1 MGKETEAIIMA
12 GFGGQGILFLG
23 KVLAEVGLAKGF
35 KVSWIPSYG
44 PEMRGGT
51 ANCSV
56 VISQHDIASPIVV
69 EPDTLIAMNLPSLTK
84 FEPKVKVGGMMIY
97 NSSLIN
103 ITELRKDIKTYAI
116 PASEKAI
123 ELGNNKVANIIM
135 AGAYAKLSGMFAY
148 DEVIN
153 AFPNFMPVS
162 KKELLEINI
171 NAFKKG
177 YEYADKLN

>member
-1 MGKETEAIIMA
+1 MGKGTEEIIMA

-23 KVLAEVGLAKGF
+23 KVLAEVGMAVGR

-56 VISQHDIASPIVV
+56 VISDEEIASPIVL
-69 EPDTLIAMNLPSLTK
+69 EPDTLIAMNLPSVTK
-84 FEPKVKVGGMMIY
+84 FEPKIKAGGTMIY

-103 ITELRKDIKTYAI
+103 ITEFRKDIKSYAV
-116 PASEKAI
+116 PASEMAI
-123 ELGNNKVANIIM
+123 EMGNDKVANVIM
-135 AGAYAKLSGMFAY
+135 AGAYARLTGTFSEQ
-148 DEVIN
+148 DVVN
-153 AFPNFMPVS
+153 AFPKFLPSS
-162 KKELLEINI
+162 KKDLLEINI

-177 YEYADKLN
+177 YEFAGNLN

>member
-1 MGKETEAIIMA
+1 MGKETEEIIMA

-23 KVLAEVGLAKGF
+23 KVLAEVGMATGS

-56 VISQHDIASPIVV
+56 VISHEEIASPIVL
-69 EPDTLIAMNLPSLTK
+69 EPDTLIAMNLPSVTK
-84 FEPKVKVGGMMIY
+84 FEPKIKAGGIMIY

-103 ITELRKDIKTYAI
+103 ISDFRKDIKAYAV
-116 PASEKAI
+116 PASEMAI
-123 ELGNNKVANIIM
+123 ELGNDKVANVIM
-135 AGAYAKLSGMFAY
+135 AGAYAKLSGKFKY
-148 DEVIN
+148 DEVID
-153 AFPNFMPVS
+153 AFPKFMPAS
-162 KKELLEINI
+162 KKELLDINI

-177 YEYADKLN
+177 YEFAEKLN

>member
-1 MGKETEAIIMA
+1 MGKETEEIIMA

-23 KVLAEVGLAKGF
+23 KVLAEVGLANGS

-56 VISQHDIASPIVV
+56 VISQHEIASPIVI
-69 EPDTLIAMNLPSLTK
+69 EPDTLIAMNLPSVTK
-84 FEPKVKVGGMMIY
+84 FEPKVKAGGMMIY

-103 ITELRKDIKTYAI
+103 TTEFRKDIKAFAV
-116 PASEKAI
+116 PASEMAI
-123 ELGNNKVANIIM
+123 ELGNDKVANVIM
-135 AGAYAKLSGMFAY
+135 AGAYAKLSGMFNY

-153 AFPNFMPVS
+153 AFPSFMPAS

-177 YEYADKLN
+177 YEYAEKLN

>member
-1 MGKETEAIIMA
+1 MGKETEEIILA

-23 KVLAEVGLAKGF
+23 KVLAEVGMAVGK

-56 VISQHDIASPIVV
+56 VISQNEIASPIVL
-69 EPDTLIAMNLPSLTK
+69 EPDALIAMNKPSVTK
-84 FEPKVKVGGMMIY
+84 FEPKVKEGGTMIV
-97 NSSLIN
+97 NSSLID
-103 ITELRKDIKTYAI
+103 ITEFRKDIKTYSV
-116 PASEKAI
+116 PASEMANEI
-123 ELGNNKVANIIM
+123 GNDKVANVIM
-135 AGAYAKLSGMFAY
+135 AGVYSKLSGLFTY
-148 DEVIN
+148 DEVVN
-153 AFPNFMPVS
+153 AFPNFLPAS

-177 YEYADKLN
+177 FEFAESLN